1 MVAEEWFVAAPALL
15 SALAVAVW
23 WFRHRRPARLADRV
37 AEGLN
42 PGAFGLSPPQV
53 IEPRPEPEPE
63 PEPGLEP
70 EPEPEPEPGL
80 ESEPELEPEPEHP
93 AHRLLRCGLPEQVVL
108 AQLPLASLLEL
119 PGDPAYREWLDLGA
133 PQLIDLVVCDA
144 ASRPILAVSLRGSAS
159 VDTRLARERR
169 SRLAQVLE
177 AQGIPLRI
185 WDVDALPGIEA
196 VRSLVAVRQMPS
208 GAASG
213 LRVVA
218 SQVTAYRLPDWPA
231 RPGHAMPSPAIKRV
245 RALPDGRLEAAERP
259 AFNPAVPEQTPAR

>member
-1 MVAEEWFVAAPALL
+1 M
-15 SALAVAVW
+15 
-23 WFRHRRPARLADRV
+23 
-37 AEGLN
+37 
-42 PGAFGLSPPQV
+42 
-53 IEPRPEPEPE
+53 
-63 PEPGLEP
+63 
-70 EPEPEPEPGL
+70 
-80 ESEPELEPEPEHP
+80 
-93 AHRLLRCGLPEQVVL
+93 L

-196 VRSLVAVRQMPS
+196 VRSLVAVRQMPT

-218 SQVTAYRLPDWPA
+218 SQVTAHRLPDWPA